1 MAQSSAGPLGETTIR
16 TFVAELSSAA
26 PVPGGGAA
34 AAVIGATAAGL
45 LAMVAELSHGR
56 PKLVVYG
63 PTHKRGIAA
72 GHRMRDE
79 LLRLGDWD
87 NEAFGVFLGV
97 WRDSRGLAPDDR
109 RAAVSPAAR
118 AAAEAPRRM
127 VACCVVV
134 ADAVEALAGR
144 CNPDLASD
152 LMCASRAVEAAV
164 HCAAENVY
172 VNVAQMEDHV
182 AAEEIRREVRA
193 QVFAVERNVRRCQ
206 RVTALGKL
214 RQPERRGGAKTTGAD
229 EAPAE
234 G

>member
-1 MAQSSAGPLGETTIR
+1 MAQSAAGPLGETTIR
-16 TFVAELSSAA
+16 TFVADLSSAA

-45 LAMVAELSHGR
+45 LAMVAELSVGR
-56 PKLVVYG
+56 PKLSAYG
-63 PTHKRGIAA
+63 PTHRRGISV
-72 GHRMRDE
+72 GHRMGDE

-87 NEAFGVFLGV
+87 NEAFKAFLEV
-97 WRDSRGLAPDDR
+97 WRDSRGLAPEDR
-109 RAAVSPAAR
+109 RAALGPVAR

-127 VACCVVV
+127 VACCAAV

-152 LMCASRAVEAAV
+152 LMCASRAVEAAA

-172 VNVAQMEDHV
+172 VNVAQMEDRV
-182 AAEEIRREVRA
+182 EADEIRREVRA
-193 QVFAVERNVRRCQ
+193 LVFAVERDVRRCQ

-214 RQPERRGGAKTTGAD
+214 RQPERRLANASTPVPTPVED
-229 EAPAE
+229 
-234 G
+234 